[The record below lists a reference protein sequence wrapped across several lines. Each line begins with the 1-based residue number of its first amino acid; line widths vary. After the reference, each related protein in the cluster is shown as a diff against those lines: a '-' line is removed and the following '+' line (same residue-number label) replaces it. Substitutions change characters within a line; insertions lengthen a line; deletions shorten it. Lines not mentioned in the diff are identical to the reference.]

1 MSKLWTFGDSFTAGH
16 GCKYT
21 THGVFSLKDLNTN
34 YYKTF
39 KNYTVDKPIWNE
51 IVSSTLSMELV
62 DMSANGYSTE
72 TIIDTILKNMASIS
86 TDDIVIL
93 QTSTIGRFDFP
104 FLKEKTLMGYDSTK
118 YNRDNMLFE
127 LTNSPYFFK
136 TIFTTNIIEEYSS
149 EKENMLQYING
160 QEDLNHKSLFLDKL
174 KYDTLRN
181 FFLEFISTGKYY
193 ERSIWRI
200 VEISKLMKSM
210 GLTSYIINEDSWP
223 MYMPK
228 PDNLMEIH
236 AAGMFGYVFHNNKTI
251 CSDTNGEI
259 RDWHPSYDGHNDIAE
274 FILKFIKN
282 ENTDLHN
289 S

>member
-21 THGVFSLKDLNTN
+21 AHTE

-39 KNYTVDKPIWNE
+39 KNYTIDKPIWNE
-51 IVSSTLSMELV
+51 IVSNALSMELV
-62 DMSANGYSTE
+62 DISANGYSTE
-72 TIIDTILKNMASIS
+72 TIIDTILKNMTSIS

-104 FLKEKTLMGYDSTK
+104 FLKEKTLIGYDSTK

-127 LTNSPYFFK
+127 LTDSPYFFK

-210 GLTSYIINEDSWP
+210 GLNSYILNEDSWP

-228 PDNLMEIH
+228 PNNLIEMH
-236 AAGMFGYVFHNNKTI
+236 AAGMFGYVFNNNKTI

-259 RDWHPSYDGHNDIAE
+259 RDWHPSYDGHSDIAE

-289 S
+289 A